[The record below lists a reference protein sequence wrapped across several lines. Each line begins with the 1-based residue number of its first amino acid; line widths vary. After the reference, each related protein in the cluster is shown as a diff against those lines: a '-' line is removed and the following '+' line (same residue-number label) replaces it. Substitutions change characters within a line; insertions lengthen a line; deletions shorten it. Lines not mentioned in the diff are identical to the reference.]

1 MLAAAA
7 VAKGMETNTDVIKWD
22 EIQQEYKKNI
32 TTQHDNHRKGKHTLI
47 YKINNNVHII
57 IYNIITQ

>member
-22 EIQQEYKKNI
+22 EIQQEYKKKHHN
-32 TTQHDNHRKGKHTLI
+32 TTRQSS
-47 YKINNNVHII
+47 
-57 IYNIITQ
+57 

>member
-22 EIQQEYKKNI
+22 EIQQEYIIRGNI
-32 TTQHDNHRKGKHTLI
+32 P
-47 YKINNNVHII
+47 
-57 IYNIITQ
+57 